1 MFDKVKL
8 KGTTIQTI
16 VNRIKSENST
26 LLSVKL
32 ENVLLPRTVVF
43 DPSLEINSIEEGVVD
58 MNIRMKKGYGQE
70 TAVDTFANVMYGV
83 GLGTEFKEENF
94 KEKYQSANL
103 LERTMFKNTKFSDLE
118 NSILNLTLNT
128 NNVYK
133 QEFKISG
140 TPYTLYTIEDKAEFV
155 LGDGETEDFTTTLY
169 LLFKDKEYDKESFL
183 GSLINKELSK
193 SDRQKVL
200 NLMTEPDLTGK
211 LITMLSNNDTTGK
224 DIPKWSYYQQD
235 MTTDTRLDYLGDN
248 QYLVRT
254 LSTYNY
260 INMDEVI
267 SLTVDKEKDLFKVSF
282 ITNTNKFTLLYG

>member
-43 DPSLEINSIEEGVVD
+43 DPSLEIKSIEEGVVD

-70 TAVDTFANVMYGV
+70 TAVDIFANVMYGV

-94 KEKYQSANL
+94 KDKYQGANL
-103 LERTMFKNTKFSDLE
+103 LERTMLKNTKFSDLE

-128 NNVYK
+128 NYVYK
-133 QEFKISG
+133 QEFTISR
-140 TPYTLYTIEDKAEFV
+140 TPYTLYTIEDKAELD
-155 LGDGETEDFTTTLY
+155 LGGGETEDFTTTLY

-193 SDRQKVL
+193 SDRHKVL

-224 DIPKWSYYQQD
+224 TIPKWSYYQQD

-267 SLTVDKEKDLFKVSF
+267 SLTVEKEKDLFKVSF

>member
-8 KGTTIQTI
+8 KETTIHTI
-16 VNRIKSENST
+16 VNRIKSGNST

-43 DPSLEINSIEEGVVD
+43 DPALEIIGIEEGVVD
-58 MNIRMKKGYGQE
+58 LNVRMKKGYGQE

-83 GLGTEFKEENF
+83 GVGAEFKEENF
-94 KEKYQSANL
+94 KDKYQGANL

-128 NNVYK
+128 DKVYK

-140 TPYTLYTIEDKAEFV
+140 TPYTLYTVVDNAELD
-155 LGDGETEDFTTTLY
+155 LGDGDTEDFTTTLY

-183 GSLINKELSK
+183 GSLINKELNK

-224 DIPKWSYYQQD
+224 EVPKWSYYQQD
-235 MTTDTRLDYLGDN
+235 MTSDTRLDYLGDS

-260 INMDEVI
+260 INMNEVKE
-267 SLTVDKEKDLFKVSF
+267 LTVEKERDMFKVSF
-282 ITNTNKFTLLYG
+282 ITNTNTFTLLYG

>member
-8 KGTTIQTI
+8 KETTIHTI
-16 VNRIKSENST
+16 VNRIKGGNST

-43 DPSLEINSIEEGVVD
+43 DPALEVIDIEEGVVD
-58 MNIRMKKGYGQE
+58 MNVRMKKGYGQE

-83 GLGTEFKEENF
+83 GVGTEFKEENF
-94 KEKYQSANL
+94 KDKYQSVNL

-118 NSILNLTLNT
+118 NSILNLTLIT
-128 NNVYK
+128 DKVYK

-140 TPYTLYTIEDKAEFV
+140 TSYTLYTIVDDAELD
-155 LGDGETEDFTTTLY
+155 LGDGDTEDFTTTLY
-169 LLFKDKEYDKESFL
+169 LLFKNKEYDKESFL
-183 GSLINKELSK
+183 GSLINKDLNK

-224 DIPKWSYYQQD
+224 EVPKWSYYQQD
-235 MTTDTRLDYLGDN
+235 MTSDTRLDYLGDN

-260 INMDEVI
+260 INMDEVKE
-267 SLTVDKEKDLFKVSF
+267 LTVEKERDMFKVSF
-282 ITNTNKFTLLYG
+282 ITNTNTFTLLYG

>member
-8 KGTTIQTI
+8 KETTIHTI
-16 VNRIKSENST
+16 VNRIKSGNNT

-43 DPSLEINSIEEGVVD
+43 DPALEIIDIEEGVVD
-58 MNIRMKKGYGQE
+58 LNVRMKKGYGQE

-83 GLGTEFKEENF
+83 GVGTEFKEENF
-94 KEKYQSANL
+94 KDKYQGANL

-128 NNVYK
+128 DKVYK

-140 TPYTLYTIEDKAEFV
+140 TPYTLYTVVDNAELD
-155 LGDGETEDFTTTLY
+155 LGDGDTEDFTTTLY

-183 GSLINKELSK
+183 GSLINKELNK

-224 DIPKWSYYQQD
+224 EVPKWSYYQQD
-235 MTTDTRLDYLGDN
+235 MTSDTRLDYLGDN

-260 INMDEVI
+260 INMNEVKE
-267 SLTVDKEKDLFKVSF
+267 LTVEKERDMFKVSF
-282 ITNTNKFTLLYG
+282 MTNTNTFTLLYG

>member
-94 KEKYQSANL
+94 KDKYQSANL
-103 LERTMFKNTKFSDLE
+103 LERTMFKNTKFSDL
-118 NSILNLTLNT
+118 
-128 NNVYK
+128 
-133 QEFKISG
+133 
-140 TPYTLYTIEDKAEFV
+140 
-155 LGDGETEDFTTTLY
+155 
-169 LLFKDKEYDKESFL
+169 
-183 GSLINKELSK
+183 
-193 SDRQKVL
+193 
-200 NLMTEPDLTGK
+200 
-211 LITMLSNNDTTGK
+211 
-224 DIPKWSYYQQD
+224 
-235 MTTDTRLDYLGDN
+235 
-248 QYLVRT
+248 
-254 LSTYNY
+254 
-260 INMDEVI
+260 
-267 SLTVDKEKDLFKVSF
+267 
-282 ITNTNKFTLLYG
+282 

>member
-16 VNRIKSENST
+16 VNRIKSGNST
-26 LLSVKL
+26 LLSIKL

-43 DPSLEINSIEEGVVD
+43 DPALEIIGIEEGVVD
-58 MNIRMKKGYGQE
+58 LNVRMKKGYGQE

-83 GLGTEFKEENF
+83 GVGTEFKEENF
-94 KEKYQSANL
+94 KDKYQAVNL

-128 NNVYK
+128 DKVYK

-140 TPYTLYTIEDKAEFV
+140 TSYTLYTIVDSAELD
-155 LGDGETEDFTTTLY
+155 LGDGDTEDFTTTLY

-183 GSLINKELSK
+183 GSLINKNLNK

-224 DIPKWSYYQQD
+224 EVPKWSYYQQD
-235 MTTDTRLDYLGDN
+235 MTSDTRLDYLGNN

-260 INMDEVI
+260 INMNEVKE
-267 SLTVDKEKDLFKVSF
+267 LTVEKERDMFKVSF
-282 ITNTNKFTLLYG
+282 ITNTNTFTLLYG

>member
-43 DPSLEINSIEEGVVD
+43 DPSLEIKSIEEGVVD

-94 KEKYQSANL
+94 KEKYQGANL
-103 LERTMFKNTKFSDLE
+103 LERTMLKNTKFSDLE

-133 QEFKISG
+133 QEFTISG

-155 LGDGETEDFTTTLY
+155 LGEGETEDFTTTLY

-224 DIPKWSYYQQD
+224 TIPKWSYYQQD

-267 SLTVDKEKDLFKVSF
+267 SLTVEKERDLFKVSF